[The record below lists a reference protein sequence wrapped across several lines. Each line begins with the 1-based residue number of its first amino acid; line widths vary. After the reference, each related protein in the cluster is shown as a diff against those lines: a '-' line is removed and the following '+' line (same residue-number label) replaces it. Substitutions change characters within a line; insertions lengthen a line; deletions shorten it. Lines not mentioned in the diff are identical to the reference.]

1 MKRHIRQSIA
11 EKPLNGILIITVLTL
26 YFLNNNYLKQ
36 HTTGIIRYICV
47 CHLNDYLCGVL
58 FVAYSN
64 IFLYTRG
71 YYLHKLLYILLFC
84 FFAGLFWEFVV
95 PFIRP
100 DSTSDWIDV
109 FCYVLGGFTYWVL
122 SKISESK
129 NTKRHTG
136 DAWHAT
142 HR

>member
-1 MKRHIRQSIA
+1 MKRRIRQSVA
-11 EKPLNGILIITVLTL
+11 EKPLNGIIIVIVLVL

-64 IFLYTRG
+64 ICLYTRDL
-71 YYLHKLLYILLFC
+71 YLSKLWHILLFC
-84 FFAGLFWEFVV
+84 FLSGLFWEFVA
-95 PFIRP
+95 PFIRV

-109 FCYVLGGFTYWVL
+109 CCYVLGGFTYWLL
-122 SKISESK
+122 SKAWESR
-129 NTKRHTG
+129 NMY
-136 DAWHAT
+136 
-142 HR
+142 